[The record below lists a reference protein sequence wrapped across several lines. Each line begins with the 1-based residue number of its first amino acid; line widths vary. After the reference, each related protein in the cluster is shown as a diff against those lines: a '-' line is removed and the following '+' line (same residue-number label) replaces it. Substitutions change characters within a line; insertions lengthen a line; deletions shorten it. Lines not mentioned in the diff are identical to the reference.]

1 MKASLTPADREAEL
15 ASRKCHLWKRE
26 FRLAIFGAIG
36 AGRVAASLVSF
47 HNEDPMRVHIQL
59 ATAALCALVVG
70 QPQARAADPDVAALQ
85 GKWLVESFAYNGSP
99 VEAMQGATREIKEEK
114 YSLTPTGGDAIN
126 GTIKVD
132 STKKPKQIDLDVN
145 GRTLKGIYE
154 IQGEMLKLCYRL
166 NGDERPTEFE
176 SKPDSGAVLVLHRRA
191 K

>member
-1 MKASLTPADREAEL
+1 
-15 ASRKCHLWKRE
+15 
-26 FRLAIFGAIG
+26 
-36 AGRVAASLVSF
+36 
-47 HNEDPMRVHIQL
+47 MRVHLQL
-59 ATAALCALVVG
+59 ATAALCALVLG
-70 QPQARAADPDVAALQ
+70 QSQARAADPDVAALQ

-99 VEAMQGATREIKEEK
+99 VEAMQGATREIKDDK
-114 YSLTPTGGDAIN
+114 YSLTPTAGEAIN

-166 NGDERPTEFE
+166 NGDERPTEFD
-176 SKPDSGAVLVLHRRA
+176 SKPDSGAVLVIHRRA